1 MVVSLDRL
9 VMADQAGRAS
19 IRTLQKVSCLCV
31 VNLVAA
37 HTIVHTAAMDREA
50 GDVEAKDY
58 RKCNDNGLSRI
69 FGPKSS

>member
-1 MVVSLDRL
+1 MVVSLVRL
-9 VMADQAGRAS
+9 VMADQAGRAN
-19 IRTLQKVSCLCV
+19 IKTLQKVSCLCV

-37 HTIVHTAAMDREA
+37 HTIAHTAAMDREA
-50 GDVEAKDY
+50 GGVEAKDY